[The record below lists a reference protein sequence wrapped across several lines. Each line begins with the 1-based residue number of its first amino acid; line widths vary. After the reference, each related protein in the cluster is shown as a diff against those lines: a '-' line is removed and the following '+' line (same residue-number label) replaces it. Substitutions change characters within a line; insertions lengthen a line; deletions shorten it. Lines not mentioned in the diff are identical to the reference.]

1 MKEKRNKA
9 SDLDHALT
17 AVGSVKLKSPKTEEL
32 IAEKDE
38 VKMAEEA
45 LRKRIKKTAF

>member
-1 MKEKRNKA
+1 MKKKRNNA
-9 SDLDHALT
+9 SDIDHAL
-17 AVGSVKLKSPKTEEL
+17 AAAGSVKSKNPKTEEP

-45 LRKRIKKTAF
+45 LRKQLKKQK

>member
-1 MKEKRNKA
+1 MKKKRNKA
-9 SDLDHALT
+9 SDLDHALA
-17 AVGSVKLKSPKTEEL
+17 AVGSVKFKTPKTEEP

-45 LRKRIKKTAF
+45 LRKRTKKQK